1 MNQYNTDKQNLRI
14 KFLMLGGLVNLVKK
28 DYDATISDMEGK
40 FSLLLMII
48 TLQVVYLMS
57 DFNKK
62 LSTLAA
68 KAELKAEQDDL
79 IQVIFIG
86 IFFFGGNGFQLMF
99 VY

>member
-1 MNQYNTDKQNLRI
+1 
-14 KFLMLGGLVNLVKK
+14 
-28 DYDATISDMEGK
+28 
-40 FSLLLMII
+40 
-48 TLQVVYLMS
+48 MS

-86 IFFFGGNGFQLMF
+86 IFFFFCGNGFQIMF

>member
-1 MNQYNTDKQNLRI
+1 M
-14 KFLMLGGLVNLVKK
+14 
-28 DYDATISDMEGK
+28 
-40 FSLLLMII
+40 
-48 TLQVVYLMS
+48 VYLMS

-86 IFFFGGNGFQLMF
+86 IFFFFGGNGFQIMF

>member
-1 MNQYNTDKQNLRI
+1 
-14 KFLMLGGLVNLVKK
+14 
-28 DYDATISDMEGK
+28 
-40 FSLLLMII
+40 
-48 TLQVVYLMS
+48 MS

-86 IFFFGGNGFQLMF
+86 IFFFFLL
-99 VY
+99 

>member
-1 MNQYNTDKQNLRI
+1 MMLQYQ
-14 KFLMLGGLVNLVKK
+14 
-28 DYDATISDMEGK
+28 ISKENV
-40 FSLLLMII
+40 SLLLMII

-86 IFFFGGNGFQLMF
+86 IFFFFWW
-99 VY
+99 

>member
-1 MNQYNTDKQNLRI
+1 
-14 KFLMLGGLVNLVKK
+14 
-28 DYDATISDMEGK
+28 
-40 FSLLLMII
+40 
-48 TLQVVYLMS
+48 MS

-86 IFFFGGNGFQLMF
+86 IFFFFFGGNGFQIMF

>member
-1 MNQYNTDKQNLRI
+1 MMLQYQ
-14 KFLMLGGLVNLVKK
+14 
-28 DYDATISDMEGK
+28 ISKENV
-40 FSLLLMII
+40 SLLLMII

-86 IFFFGGNGFQLMF
+86 IFFFFGGNGFQIMF

>member
-1 MNQYNTDKQNLRI
+1 
-14 KFLMLGGLVNLVKK
+14 
-28 DYDATISDMEGK
+28 
-40 FSLLLMII
+40 MII

-86 IFFFGGNGFQLMF
+86 IFFFFWW
-99 VY
+99 

>member
-1 MNQYNTDKQNLRI
+1 
-14 KFLMLGGLVNLVKK
+14 
-28 DYDATISDMEGK
+28 
-40 FSLLLMII
+40 
-48 TLQVVYLMS
+48 MS

-86 IFFFGGNGFQLMF
+86 IFFFLVVMVFKSCLCINQQHLIH
-99 VY
+99 

>member
-1 MNQYNTDKQNLRI
+1 MLQYQ
-14 KFLMLGGLVNLVKK
+14 
-28 DYDATISDMEGK
+28 ISKENV
-40 FSLLLMII
+40 SLLLMII

-86 IFFFGGNGFQLMF
+86 IFFFFWW
-99 VY
+99 